1 MFANNKKTNTAN
13 YSLLWQLLL
22 NILDSPSHSLVSFI
36 YFMPTMTN
44 PLLPQTVKTLALPA
58 FSKIKPEH
66 IKHAVEQAIANC
78 KGIIEKVLS
87 TNDCFTWE
95 NLVTPIDE
103 VDDVLSKLWSP
114 VSHMNSVV
122 SSDELREAYE
132 SCLPLLS
139 EYGTFVGQHQGLYQA
154 YKSLKDGELFDKLD
168 TAQQKVITNA
178 LRDFKLSGI
187 ALNDEDKKRYGEIVS
202 RLSDLSS
209 SYSNNV
215 LDATHAFTVNITD
228 EKKLAGLPQSA
239 LAAAKALAKSKAQTG
254 YLFTLDFPS
263 YLPVMTYCDNRDL
276 REQMYSAFVTRAS
289 DQGPNAGEFDNSA
302 IMDET
307 LALRHELANLLG
319 FKNYGEKSLATK
331 MANSSEEVMNFLQ
344 GLAVKSKHQGE
355 QDIKKLKDFVMSEY
369 SQTFANKKSNKE
381 SNKALQAWDLAYY
394 SEKLK
399 HNRYAIS
406 DEELRPYFPKDRV
419 VNGLF
424 DVVHKLFGLNIKART
439 NVDTWHKDVAFYD
452 VFDSAG
458 ELRGSFYLDLYA
470 RAKKRGGAWM
480 DECVGRHQ
488 LPNGMIQ
495 YPVAYLTCNFNGP
508 LGDTPAL
515 FTHDEVVTLFHEFG
529 HGLHHMLT
537 QINVSAVSGINGV
550 PWDAVELPSQFLE
563 NWCWQPQAL
572 AFISGHF
579 ETGEPLPQAMLD
591 KMLAAK
597 NFQSAMQMLRQ
608 LEFSIFDFTMHANY
622 NPDAENNNLYIQQAL
637 NQVRDQYSVVK
648 APDFNR
654 FQHGFSHIFAGGYAA
669 GYYSY
674 KWAEV
679 LSADAFGLFEEQG
692 VFNTDTGHAFL
703 TNILEKGG
711 SEEPSE
717 LFKAF
722 RGRAPE
728 IEALL
733 RHSGIEA

>member
-1 MFANNKKTNTAN
+1 MPENVK
-13 YSLLWQLLL
+13 
-22 NILDSPSHSLVSFI
+22 NID
-36 YFMPTMTN
+36 
-44 PLLPQTVKTLALPA
+44 LPA

-66 IKHAVEQAIANC
+66 IKPAVEQAIADC
-78 KGIIEKVLS
+78 KKVISDVIENNTL
-87 TNDCFTWE
+87 FTWE
-95 NLVTPIDE
+95 KLVQPVDE
-103 VDDVLSKLWSP
+103 IDDVLSKLWSP

-154 YKSLKDGELFDKLD
+154 YKSLKDGELFEKLD

-187 ALNDEDKKRYGEIVS
+187 ALNDDDKKRYGEIVS

-209 SYSNNV
+209 NYSNNV
-215 LDATHAFTVNITD
+215 LDATHAFTVNIID
-228 EKKLAGLPQSA
+228 EQELSGLPQSA
-239 LAAAKALAKSKAQTG
+239 LAAAKALAKSKEEDG
-254 YLFTLDFPS
+254 YSFTLDFPS
-263 YLPVMTYCDNRDL
+263 YLPVMTYCDNREL
-276 REQMYSAFVTRAS
+276 REKMYSAFVTRAS
-289 DQGPNAGEFDNSA
+289 DQGPNAGKFDNSA
-302 IMDET
+302 IMNET
-307 LALRHELANLLG
+307 LELRHELANLLG
-319 FKNYGEKSLATK
+319 FSNYGEKSLATK
-331 MANSSEEVMNFLQ
+331 MANSTDEVMDFLQ
-344 GLAVKSKHQGE
+344 GLATKSRHQGKKDIAELKEFVKSEH
-355 QDIKKLKDFVMSEY
+355 
-369 SQTFANKKSNKE
+369 SQTFTDKE
-381 SNKALQAWDLAYY
+381 LQAWDLAYY

-399 HNRYAIS
+399 HSRYAIS
-406 DEELRPYFPKDRV
+406 DEELRPYFPKGRV

-424 DVVHKLFGLNIKART
+424 EIVHKLYGLNIKERE

-452 VFDSAG
+452 VFDGTG

-488 LPNGMIQ
+488 LPNGVIQ

-563 NWCWQPQAL
+563 NWCWQPEAL
-572 AFISGHF
+572 AFISGHY
-579 ETGEPLPQAMLD
+579 ETGEPLPQEMLD

-597 NFQSAMQMLRQ
+597 NYQSAMQMLRQ

-622 NPDAENNNLYIQQAL
+622 NPDAEDNSSYIQQIL
-637 NQVRDQYSVVK
+637 NKVRDQYAVVK

-679 LSADAFGLFEEQG
+679 LSADAFGLFEEHG
-692 VFNTDTGHAFL
+692 IFNTDTGQSFL

-733 RHSGIEA
+733 RHSGIKG